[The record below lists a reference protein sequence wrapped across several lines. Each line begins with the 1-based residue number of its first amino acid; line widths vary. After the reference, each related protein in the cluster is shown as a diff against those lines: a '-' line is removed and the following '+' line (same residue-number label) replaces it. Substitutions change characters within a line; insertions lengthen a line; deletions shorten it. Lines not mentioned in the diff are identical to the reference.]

1 MKFEQYDIAKTLVEK
16 EGYPPGTRV
25 VVVGFYKY
33 LEVYEVQ
40 ILNKHDN
47 PTALLTYK
55 SDELE
60 KII

>member
-1 MKFEQYDIAKTLVEK
+1 MKFEEYDIAKTLVEK

-33 LEVYEVQ
+33 LKEYEVQ
-40 ILNKHDN
+40 ILDKSEDLS
-47 PTALLTYK
+47 ALLTYK